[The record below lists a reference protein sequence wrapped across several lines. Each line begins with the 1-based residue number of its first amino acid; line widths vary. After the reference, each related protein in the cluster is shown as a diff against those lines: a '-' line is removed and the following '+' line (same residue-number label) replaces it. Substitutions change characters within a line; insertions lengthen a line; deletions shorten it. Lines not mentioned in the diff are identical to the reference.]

1 MIVPIRVVIGREKI
15 ALKYIEDEIRIRHLD
30 ISAIIFLDELKGY
43 IFLDGEQEDINRAI
57 YGAPH
62 VKGIIKKTV
71 TVADIR
77 KYLEKE
83 KPSIELDPGDII
95 EVLSGPFKGEKG
107 RIVRVN
113 EAKKE
118 LTIELLEAVVPI
130 PLTISTSIVRVIEK
144 AKKTSQ

>member
-15 ALKYIEDEIRIRHLD
+15 AMKYIEDEIRLRSLD
-30 ISAIIFLDELKGY
+30 ISAILFLDELKGY
-43 IFLDGEQEDINRAI
+43 LFLDGEQEDINRAI

-71 TVADIR
+71 TIVDIR

-83 KPSIELDPGDII
+83 KPSIELGVGDII
-95 EVLSGPFKGEKG
+95 EILNGPFKGEKG

-118 LTIELLEAVVPI
+118 LTIELMEAVVPI

-144 AKKTSQ
+144 NKKNA

>member
-15 ALKYIEDEIRIRHLD
+15 ALKYIEDEIKLRNLD
-30 ISAIIFLDELKGY
+30 ISAILYLDELKGY

-62 VKGIIKKTV
+62 VKGIIKKPV
-71 TVADIR
+71 TVQDIR

-83 KPSIELDPGDII
+83 KPSIELDMGDII
-95 EVLSGPFKGEKG
+95 EILNGPFKGEKG
-107 RIVRVN
+107 RIVRLN

-118 LTIELLEAVVPI
+118 VTIELLEAVVPI
-130 PLTISTSIVRVIEK
+130 PLTISTSIIRVIEK
-144 AKKTSQ
+144 NKSA

>member
-15 ALKYIEDEIRIRHLD
+15 ALKYIEDEIKLRNLD
-30 ISAIIFLDELKGY
+30 ISAILFLDELKGY
-43 IFLDGEQEDINRAI
+43 LFLDGEQEDINRAI

-62 VKGIIKKTV
+62 VKGIIKKAV
-71 TVADIR
+71 TILDIR

-83 KPSIELDPGDII
+83 KPSIELDNGDII
-95 EVLSGPFKGEKG
+95 EILSGPFKGEKG
-107 RIVRVN
+107 RIIRVN

-118 LTIELLEAVVPI
+118 LTIELMEAVVPI

-144 AKKTSQ
+144 TKKAV